1 MRNTRKNAR
10 GFIDPIT
17 LGFLISLVGTTTAL
31 TVRDTNQIDSSANTV
46 NNIEVQ
52 AIATV
57 QIEDDYNF

>member
-1 MRNTRKNAR
+1 MRNTRQNTR

-31 TVRDTNQIDSSANTV
+31 TVRDTNQIESSANTV

-52 AIATV
+52 AVAAI
-57 QIEDDYNF
+57 QIEDDFDF